1 MSLETS
7 IESGSAVRW
16 LLLIHQLPA
25 KPAYLRV
32 KTWRRLQSIGAVS
45 IKNAVYALPATEQTQ
60 EDLEWLRRDIQQ
72 AGGEAVI
79 CEARLID
86 GLTDAEVRGLFN
98 TARDSDYSEIA
109 DDLRALNAR
118 LDKGHAESAE
128 ELRALFKRLK
138 SRHALN
144 VAIDFFGASGREVS
158 DGLIGALETG
168 LTEPGSQETQDSSA
182 ESPLMNLTGRVWVT
196 RQGVHVDRIACSWL
210 IRKFIDPTA
219 EIKFILPRGYQHI
232 PGELRFDMFDGEF
245 THEGDRCSFEVLMT
259 RARLDDP
266 ALAAIGEIV
275 HDIDLKEDKFG
286 REETAGVKALI
297 NGICSGT
304 HDDEQRI
311 ARGGAIL
318 NDLYAGFQRKPV
330 RQRERRAPPESRLRA
345 AAGKT
350 R

>member
-1 MSLETS
+1 MS
-7 IESGSAVRW
+7 IETAIGNGTAVRW
-16 LLLIHQLPA
+16 LLLIHQIPA

-32 KTWRRLQSIGAVS
+32 KTWRRLQSIGAVA

-60 EDLEWLRRDIQQ
+60 EDLEWLRKQIEQS
-72 AGGEAVI
+72 GGEAVI

-86 GLTDAEVRGLFN
+86 GLTDAEVRAQFN
-98 TARDSDYSEIA
+98 AARDNDYTEIA
-109 DDLRALNAR
+109 DELRALNAR
-118 LDKGHAESAE
+118 LDKGHAESPE

-138 SRHALN
+138 ARHAVN

-168 LTEPGSQETQDSSA
+168 LNESGVEPQDSSPT
-182 ESPLMNLTGRVWVT
+182 SPMMDLTGRVWVT
-196 RQGVHVDRIACSWL
+196 RQGVHVDRIACSWM

-219 EIKFILPRGYQHI
+219 SIKFILPREYQHT
-232 PGELRFDMFDGEF
+232 PGELRFDMFAGEF
-245 THEGDRCSFEVLMT
+245 THEGDRCSFEVLMA
-259 RARLDDP
+259 RAGLDDP

-297 NGICSGT
+297 NGICSGA

-318 NDLYAGFQRKPV
+318 DDLYAGFQRKPL
-330 RQRERRAPPESRLRA
+330 RQRERKAPLESRPKA
-345 AAGKT
+345 AAGKS

>member
-1 MSLETS
+1 MPLETA
-7 IESGSAVRW
+7 IDTDAVARW
-16 LLLIHQLPA
+16 LLIIHQLPA

-32 KTWRRLQSIGAVS
+32 KTWRRLQSIGAVA
-45 IKNAVYALPATEQTQ
+45 IKNGVYALPASEQSH
-60 EDLEWLRRDIQQ
+60 EDLEWLRREIEQ

-86 GLTDAEVRGLFN
+86 GLTDAGVRALFN
-98 TARDSDYSEIA
+98 AARDSDYSEIA
-109 DDLRALNAR
+109 DELRALNAR
-118 LDKGHAESAE
+118 LGNGHAQSPD

-158 DGLIGALETG
+158 DGLIGALEAG
-168 LTEPGSQETQDSSA
+168 LQERGMEPRESLPDSPA
-182 ESPLMNLTGRVWVT
+182 TNFKGRVWVT

-210 IRKFIDPTA
+210 IRRFIDPTA
-219 EIKFILPRGYQHI
+219 AIKFILPREYQHI

-245 THEGDRCSFEVLMT
+245 THEGDRCSFEVLMA
-259 RARLDDP
+259 RAGLDDP
-266 ALAAIGEIV
+266 ALVAIAEIV

-311 ARGGAIL
+311 ARGRAIL
-318 NDLYAGFQRKPV
+318 DDLYAGFQRKPA
-330 RQRERRAPPESRLRA
+330 RQRDRKAPPEGKPKT
-345 AAGKT
+345 AGART

>member
-1 MSLETS
+1 MSLETA

-32 KTWRRLQSIGAVS
+32 KTWRRLQSIGAVA

-60 EDLEWLRRDIQQ
+60 EDLEWLRREIQQ

-86 GLTDAEVRGLFN
+86 GLTDAEVRALFN
-98 TARDSDYSEIA
+98 TARDNDYSEIA
-109 DDLRALNAR
+109 DELRALHAR
-118 LDKGHAESAE
+118 LDKGQAETPE

-144 VAIDFFGASGREVS
+144 VAIDYFGASGREIS
-158 DGLIGALETG
+158 DGLIGALENG
-168 LTEPGSQETQDSSA
+168 LTENCLEAQDASPGSPIMDLA
-182 ESPLMNLTGRVWVT
+182 GRVWVT

-219 EIKFILPRGYQHI
+219 QIRFILPREYQHI
-232 PGELRFDMFDGEF
+232 PGELRFDMFAGEF
-245 THEGDRCSFEVLMT
+245 THEGDRCSFEVLMS
-259 RARLDDP
+259 RAGLDDP

-286 REETAGVKALI
+286 REETAGVKALV

-311 ARGGAIL
+311 ARGGAL
-318 NDLYAGFQRKPV
+318 LDDLYAGFQRKPV
-330 RQRERRAPPESRLRA
+330 RQRERKPPPESRPRA

>member
-1 MSLETS
+1 MALETT
-7 IESGSAVRW
+7 IGNGTAVRW

-32 KTWRRLQSIGAVS
+32 KTWRRLQSIGAVA

-60 EDLEWLRRDIQQ
+60 EDLEWLRKEIEE

-79 CEARLID
+79 CEARLLD
-86 GLTDAEVRGLFN
+86 GLSDAEVRAQFN
-98 TARDSDYSEIA
+98 AARDNDYGQIA
-109 DDLRALNAR
+109 DELRALNTRLEKAR
-118 LDKGHAESAE
+118 AESPE
-128 ELRALFKRLK
+128 ELRGSFKRLK
-138 SRHALN
+138 TRHAMN

-168 LTEPGSQETQDSSA
+168 LTGTGIEEVQDSSP
-182 ESPLMNLTGRVWVT
+182 ESPVMNLKGRVWVT
-196 RQGVHVDRIACSWL
+196 RQGVHVDRIACSWM

-219 EIKFILPRGYQHI
+219 QIKFILPREYQHI

-245 THEGDRCSFEVLMT
+245 THEGDRCSFEVLMA
-259 RARLDDP
+259 RADLDDP

-318 NDLYAGFQRKPV
+318 DDLYAGFQRKPL
-330 RQRERRAPPESRLRA
+330 RQRERKPPLERRPKA

>member
-1 MSLETS
+1 MSLEPA
-7 IESGSAVRW
+7 IGNGANARW

-32 KTWRRLQSIGAVS
+32 KTWRRLQSIGAVA
-45 IKNAVYALPATEQTQ
+45 IKNTVYALPAAEQTQ
-60 EDLEWLRRDIQQ
+60 EDLEWLLREIEQ

-86 GLTDAEVRGLFN
+86 GLTDAQVRAQFN
-98 TARDSDYSEIA
+98 AARDNDYGEIA
-109 DDLRALNAR
+109 DELRALNAR
-118 LDKGHAESAE
+118 LDKGHSELPD
-128 ELRALFKRLK
+128 ELRTLFKRLK

-168 LTEPGSQETQDSSA
+168 LREDAVDGPDSSPKPA
-182 ESPLMNLTGRVWVT
+182 MMDLTGRVWVT

-210 IRKFIDPTA
+210 IRKFIDPMA
-219 EIKFILPRGYQHI
+219 RIKFILPREYRHT
-232 PGELRFDMFDGEF
+232 PGELRFDMFEGEF
-245 THEGDRCSFEVLMT
+245 THEGDRCSFEVLAA
-259 RARLDDP
+259 RAGLDDP
-266 ALAAIGEIV
+266 ALTTIGEIV
-275 HDIDLKEDKFG
+275 HDIDLKDDKFG

-297 NGICSGT
+297 NSICSGT

-318 NDLYAGFQRKPV
+318 DDLFTGFQRKPG
-330 RQRERRAPPESRLRA
+330 RQRERKAPLEGRPGTRQVSR
-345 AAGKT
+345 
-350 R
+350 

>member
-1 MSLETS
+1 MSLETP
-7 IESGSAVRW
+7 IGNGTATRW

-32 KTWRRLQSIGAVS
+32 KTWRRLQSIGAVA
-45 IKNAVYALPATEQTQ
+45 IKPAVYALPATEQTQ
-60 EDLEWLRRDIQQ
+60 EDLEWLRREIEQ

-86 GLTDAEVRGLFN
+86 GLTDADVRAQFN
-98 TARDSDYSEIA
+98 AARDNDYTEIA
-109 DDLRALNAR
+109 EELRALNAR
-118 LDKGHAESAE
+118 LDRGHAESPE
-128 ELRALFKRLK
+128 ELRTSFKRLK

-144 VAIDFFGASGREVS
+144 VAIDYFGASGREVS

-168 LTEPGSQETQDSSA
+168 LRESGVEEQDSSPV
-182 ESPLMNLTGRVWVT
+182 SPLTNLTGRVWVT

-210 IRKFIDPTA
+210 IRKFIDPDA
-219 EIKFILPRGYQHI
+219 QIRFILPREYQHT

-245 THEGDRCSFEVLMT
+245 THEGDRCSFEVLT
-259 RARLDDP
+259 ARAGLDDP

-297 NGICSGT
+297 NGICSST

-311 ARGGAIL
+311 ARGGTIL
-318 NDLYAGFQRKPV
+318 DDLYAGFQRKPV
-330 RQRERRAPPESRLRA
+330 RLRERKAPPEGRPRA
-345 AAGKT
+345 AATKM

>member
-1 MSLETS
+1 
-7 IESGSAVRW
+7 VRW

-32 KTWRRLQSIGAVS
+32 KTWRRLQSIGAVA

-86 GLTDAEVRGLFN
+86 GLTDADVRALFN
-98 TARDSDYSEIA
+98 AARDNDYTEIA
-109 DDLRALNAR
+109 DELRALNAR
-118 LDKGHAESAE
+118 LDKGHAESPD

-168 LTEPGSQETQDSSA
+168 LEESGVEDRDSSA
-182 ESPLMNLTGRVWVT
+182 NPSMMNLTGRIWVT

-219 EIKFILPRGYQHI
+219 SIKFVLPREYQHI

-245 THEGDRCSFEVLMT
+245 THEGDRCSYEVLMA
-259 RARLDDP
+259 RAGLDDP

-275 HDIDLKEDKFG
+275 HDIDLKEEKFG

-311 ARGGAIL
+311 ARGSAIL
-318 NDLYAGFQRKPV
+318 DDLYTGFLRKPL
-330 RQRERRAPPESRLRA
+330 RQRERRAPLEGRPKA
-345 AAGKT
+345 AAGKS

>member
-1 MSLETS
+1 MSLETA
-7 IESGSAVRW
+7 IANGAAVRW

-32 KTWRRLQSIGAVS
+32 KTWRKLQSIGAVA

-60 EDLEWLRRDIQQ
+60 EDLEWLRREIEQ
-72 AGGEAVI
+72 AGGEAMI
-79 CEARLID
+79 CEARLIN
-86 GLTDAEVRGLFN
+86 GLTDADVRALFN
-98 TARDSDYSEIA
+98 AARDDDYTEIA
-109 DDLRALNAR
+109 DELRALNAR
-118 LDKGHAESAE
+118 VDKGHAESPE

-158 DGLIGALETG
+158 NGLIGALETG
-168 LTEPGSQETQDSSA
+168 LRESGVEEQDSSPD
-182 ESPLMNLTGRVWVT
+182 SPMTNLTGRIWVT

-219 EIKFILPRGYQHI
+219 SIKFILPREYQHT

-245 THEGDRCSFEVLMT
+245 THEGDRCSFEVLMA
-259 RARLDDP
+259 RAELDDP

-297 NGICSGT
+297 NGICGGT

-318 NDLYAGFQRKPV
+318 DDLYAGFQRKPV
-330 RQRERRAPPESRLRA
+330 RQRERKVSQESRPRA

>member
-1 MSLETS
+1 MSLETPV
-7 IESGSAVRW
+7 GNGAAVRW

-32 KTWRRLQSIGAVS
+32 KTWRRLQSIGAVA
-45 IKNAVYALPATEQTQ
+45 IKNAVYALPASEQTR
-60 EDLEWLRRDIQQ
+60 EDLEWLRREIEE

-79 CEARLID
+79 CEARLVD
-86 GLTDAEVRGLFN
+86 GLTDAEVRAQFN
-98 TARDSDYSEIA
+98 AARDNDYGEIA
-109 DDLRALNAR
+109 DELRALNAR
-118 LDKGHAESAE
+118 LEKGHAESPE
-128 ELRALFKRLK
+128 ELRTSFKRLK

-168 LTEPGSQETQDSSA
+168 LQETGINDVRDSSP
-182 ESPLMNLTGRVWVT
+182 ESPSLNLMGRVWVT

-210 IRKFIDPTA
+210 IRKFIDA
-219 EIKFILPRGYQHI
+219 AAQIKFILPREYQHA
-232 PGELRFDMFDGEF
+232 PGELRFDMFNGEF

-259 RARLDDP
+259 RAGLDDA

-297 NGICSGT
+297 NGICSST

-311 ARGGAIL
+311 ARGGVIL
-318 NDLYAGFQRKPV
+318 DDLYTGFQRKPA
-330 RQRERRAPPESRLRA
+330 RQRERKAPLEARPKA
-345 AAGKT
+345 AAGK

>member
-1 MSLETS
+1 MSLETA
-7 IESGSAVRW
+7 IGNGTAARW

-32 KTWRRLQSIGAVS
+32 KTWRRLQSIGAVA

-60 EDLEWLRRDIQQ
+60 EDLEWLRRAIQE

-79 CEARLID
+79 CEARLVD
-86 GLTDAEVRGLFN
+86 GLTDAEVRAQFN
-98 TARDSDYSEIA
+98 AARDNDYGEIA
-109 DDLRALNAR
+109 DELRALNAR
-118 LDKGHAESAE
+118 LDKRHAEWPE
-128 ELRALFKRLK
+128 DLRASFKRLK

-168 LTEPGSQETQDSSA
+168 LKEPGIQEVRDSSP
-182 ESPLMNLTGRVWVT
+182 ESPLVDLTGRTWVT
-196 RQGVHVDRIACSWL
+196 RKGVHVDRIACSWL

-219 EIKFILPRGYQHI
+219 QIKFILPREYQHM

-245 THEGDRCSFEVLMT
+245 THEGDRCSFEVLTT
-259 RARLDDP
+259 RAGLDEP
-266 ALAAIGEIV
+266 ALTAIGEIV

-318 NDLYAGFQRKPV
+318 DDLYAGFQRKPV
-330 RQRERRAPPESRLRA
+330 RQRERKAPPEGRPRTRQVSR
-345 AAGKT
+345 
-350 R
+350 